1 MWRGICWLG
10 LVMKLIMTG
19 NFYTGELMKLKYCRH
34 CKRNVP
40 MFDDEEYERLLE
52 TYRLCID
59 KIKEYRRIHKVSF
72 NEMPTNDL
80 YQPFFKLYREISN
93 MDAEFTVEEIVQRH
107 YFSRWK
113 EYKEL

>member
-1 MWRGICWLG
+1 
-10 LVMKLIMTG
+10 
-19 NFYTGELMKLKYCRH
+19 
-34 CKRNVP
+34 
-40 MFDDEEYERLLE
+40 MFDDAEYQGLKEVYMKCIEE
-52 TYRLCID
+52 
-59 KIKEYRRIHKVSF
+59 IKEYRKTHNVSLS
-72 NEMPTNDL
+72 ETPTNDL